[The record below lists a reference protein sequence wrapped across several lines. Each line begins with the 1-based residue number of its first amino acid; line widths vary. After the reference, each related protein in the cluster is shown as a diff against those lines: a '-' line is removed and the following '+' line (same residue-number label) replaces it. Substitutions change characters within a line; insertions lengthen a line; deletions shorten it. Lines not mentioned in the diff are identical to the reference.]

1 MKEDLMTLPF
11 IGVEISGYLECEKVE
26 VELIPYEND
35 STIIGIQLKYQHSQM
50 LIQKSALI

>member
-1 MKEDLMTLPF
+1 MKEDLMTPPF
-11 IGVEISGYLECEKVE
+11 IGVEIFGYLECEKVE

-35 STIIGIQLKYQHSQM
+35 STIIGIQLKYQHSQI